1 MKSIFEKNGVHSR
14 RDLVGKVFF
23 GHYEPRVRQRT
34 PHQHR
39 RAGAWR
45 SGDSSLLLALRRTAI
60 CLRGASGPMLAAMP
74 TLGEVM
80 TTEVL
85 TVEPSDTI
93 GEAAE
98 KMTRHGV
105 GAVVVSD
112 FGRMIG
118 IFTERDL
125 MRAVAGRVH
134 SSEARVR
141 EWMTPDP
148 ITMTEDASVEEA
160 GQTMIERG
168 FRHIPVVSG
177 ERAVGIVS
185 IRDVAEWRLKER

>member
-1 MKSIFEKNGVHSR
+1 
-14 RDLVGKVFF
+14 
-23 GHYEPRVRQRT
+23 
-34 PHQHR
+34 
-39 RAGAWR
+39 
-45 SGDSSLLLALRRTAI
+45 
-60 CLRGASGPMLAAMP
+60 
-74 TLGEVM
+74 M
-80 TTEVL
+80 TE
-85 TVEPSDTI
+85 
-93 GEAAE
+93 
-98 KMTRHGV
+98 HGV

-148 ITMTEDASVEEA
+148 VTMTEDASVEEA
-160 GQTMIERG
+160 GETMIERG
-168 FRHIPVVSG
+168 FRHIPVVAG

-185 IRDVAEWRLKER
+185 IRDVAEWRLKEHIRAKGCRRHRGADAVSGACRPLRPWRSETSSSTRIVPTFSVGSSR

>member
-1 MKSIFEKNGVHSR
+1 
-14 RDLVGKVFF
+14 
-23 GHYEPRVRQRT
+23 
-34 PHQHR
+34 
-39 RAGAWR
+39 
-45 SGDSSLLLALRRTAI
+45 
-60 CLRGASGPMLAAMP
+60 MLAAMA
-74 TLGEVM
+74 TLREVM
-80 TTEVL
+80 TKDVL

-98 KMTRHGV
+98 KMTSQGV
-105 GAVVVSD
+105 GAVIVSG

-148 ITMTEDASVEEA
+148 VTMTEDASVEAA
-160 GQTMIERG
+160 GETMIERG

-177 ERAVGIVS
+177 ERAVGILS
-185 IRDVAEWRLKER
+185 LRDRAAGRCNR